1 MKNYKV
7 RLFGKGIFGEH
18 VIPFNIE
25 PTQEQV
31 EDAVAILIDQGLM
44 ELKSETGFHRKDH
57 WTLTYEEV
65 TEKKEK
71 ELVLGTWV

>member
-18 VIPFNIE
+18 IIPFNIE
-25 PTQEQV
+25 PTTEQV
-31 EDAVAILIDQGLM
+31 EDTVASLIDQGLM
-44 ELKSETGFHRKDH
+44 ELKIETGFHRKDH

-65 TEKKEK
+65 SEVKEK
-71 ELVLGTWV
+71 QLILGEWV

>member
-1 MKNYKV
+1 MKNYKL
-7 RLFGKGIFGEH
+7 RLFGAGVRGEH
-18 VIPFNIE
+18 ILPFNIE

-44 ELKSETGFHRKDH
+44 ELKIEKGFHRKDH

-65 TEKKEK
+65 KEDRDK
-71 ELVLGTWV
+71 QLVLGTWV